1 MTWNENEHPR
11 DGDGKFTKK
20 EDGGKATRSFKKF
33 ENPNTKINNKITK
46 QDYKETRSLVMDKI
60 SLVRKQLERTGNAIA
75 VVVTWDYIYN
85 VKINNDDEFSYEILS
100 KRRND

>member
-1 MTWNENEHPR
+1 
-11 DGDGKFTKK
+11 
-20 EDGGKATRSFKKF
+20 
-33 ENPNTKINNKITK
+33 
-46 QDYKETRSLVMDKI
+46 MDKI
-60 SLVRKQLERTGNAIA
+60 SLVRKQLERTGKAIA

>member
-1 MTWNENEHPR
+1 MGWKRTSEGR
-11 DGDGKFTKK
+11 RGKVYKK
-20 EDGGKATRSFKKF
+20 EDGGKATRRFKKF

-60 SLVRKQLERTGNAIA
+60 SLVRKQLERTGKAIA

-85 VKINNDDEFSYEILS
+85 VKINNDEFSYEILS